1 MIDEL
6 LMVDGIGIVNHNYD
20 NICNCDV
27 RINIYY
33 DSDVINEDKI
43 KELDRRFNLE

>member
-20 NICNCDV
+20 NVCNKDV